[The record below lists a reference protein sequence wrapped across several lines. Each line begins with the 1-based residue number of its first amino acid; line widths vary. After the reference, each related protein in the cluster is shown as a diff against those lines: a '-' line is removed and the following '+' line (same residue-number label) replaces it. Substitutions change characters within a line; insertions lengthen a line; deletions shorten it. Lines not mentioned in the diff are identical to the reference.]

1 MVSSKE
7 TSPAAYLASLPADRR
22 AVIEAVRNVVKK
34 RLPAGYVESMN
45 WGMLCY
51 EIPLSR
57 YPDTYNKQPLMYI
70 ALAAQ
75 KNNYALYMQSVAGMP
90 DARDR
95 LMDAYSAVGRQLDMG
110 GGCLRFKSL
119 DELPLSLIGDIVAST
134 SVEQRIAAA
143 EAGASATTKK
153 ASAKK
158 ASAKKASAK
167 KASAK
172 KASAKKA
179 SAKVAIAKKAKAT
192 KATAKTT
199 VATSPVKKAAA
210 TKTPAKK
217 AVVKKVAVKKT
228 VVKKV
233 VATKKTAAK
242 KSGTKSAPS
251 KRN

>member
-7 TSPAAYLASLPADRR
+7 TSPAAYVASLPAERR
-22 AVIEAVRNVVKK
+22 AVIEAVRTVVKK
-34 RLPAGYVESMN
+34 RLPAGYVESMS

-51 EIPLSR
+51 EIPLAR

-95 LMDAYSAVGRQLDMG
+95 LIDAYSAVGRKLDMG

-143 EAGASATTKK
+143 ESGASATMK
-153 ASAKK
+153 
-158 ASAKKASAK
+158 
-167 KASAK
+167 
-172 KASAKKA
+172 
-179 SAKVAIAKKAKAT
+179 
-192 KATAKTT
+192 KATAKKTAANSL
-199 VATSPVKKAAA
+199 VKKSAVKKPARKKAAA
-210 TKTPAKK
+210 TTAPAKK
-217 AVVKKVAVKKT
+217 AVEKTSGVKKPAAPKTTGAKKS
-228 VVKKV
+228 
-233 VATKKTAAK
+233 ATKKAA
-242 KSGTKSAPS
+242 S
-251 KRN
+251 KRT